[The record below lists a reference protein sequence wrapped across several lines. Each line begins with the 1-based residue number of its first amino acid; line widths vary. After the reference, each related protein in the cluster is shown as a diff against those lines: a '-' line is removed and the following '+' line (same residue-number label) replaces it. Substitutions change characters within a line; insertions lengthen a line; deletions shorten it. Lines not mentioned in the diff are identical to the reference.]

1 MTIPNDVLPGGIS
14 SAARSLPPVDGIEF
28 RVTRAEGPYV
38 WDTSGRRYVDYA
50 MAMGATVIGHTH
62 PEVIAAVEKA
72 LHAGPMPGFAHEREL
87 EAAQALARFTAPLS
101 QVVFA
106 NSGSEAVQLACKIAR
121 AVTGRRKIVKFA
133 GAYDGWFM
141 DVAFGTAGS
150 EAARM
155 AGPRPENDGMLLMR
169 YNDLEDAAALFAE
182 HEDIA
187 AVLAESVMAN
197 AGCVMPAP
205 GYLAGLQEIARRH
218 GALMIADEVLV
229 GFKTCAG
236 LACTK
241 LGLDPDLATL
251 GKAIGSGIAVAA
263 VVGKP
268 EIMSVLT
275 DGRVLRAG
283 TYSGN
288 PLAAAAVIASM
299 GVIGRIDY
307 DRFLASGDALRAD
320 IEEMF
325 RRRGLPFCT
334 SGFGSVFTPWFTE
347 RPPTTYEQALAA
359 QRPDRA
365 MDLHLALRRA
375 GVIHMPSSWGRLF
388 LSAAHDEAALAQ
400 TRAAFDRAAV
410 QLSSA
415 SAPAA

>member
-1 MTIPNDVLPGGIS
+1 MAISNDVLPGGIS
-14 SAARSLPPVDGIEF
+14 SAARGLPPIDGVEF

-38 WDTSGRRYVDYA
+38 WDTNGRRYVDYA

-72 LHAGPMPGFAHEREL
+72 LRSGPMPGFAHEREL
-87 EAAQALARFTAPLS
+87 EAAQALAGFTAPLA

-121 AVTGRRKIVKFA
+121 AVTGRRRIAKFA

-141 DVAFGTAGS
+141 DVAFGNAGS
-150 EAARM
+150 DAARM
-155 AGPRPENDGMLLMR
+155 SGSRPEKDDVLLLR
-169 YNDLEDAAALFAE
+169 YNDLDDARSLFAE
-182 HEDIA
+182 HDDIA

-205 GYLAGLQEIARRH
+205 GYLAGLQDIARRH
-218 GALMIADEVLV
+218 GALVIADEVLV
-229 GFKTCAG
+229 GFKMRAG
-236 LACTK
+236 LACTN

-268 EIMSVLT
+268 EVMSSLT

-288 PLAAAAVIASM
+288 PVAAAAVVASM
-299 GVIGRIDY
+299 GVIGRLDY
-307 DRFLASGDALRAD
+307 DRFLATGDALRAD
-320 IEEMF
+320 IEDMF
-325 RRRGLPFCT
+325 RRRGMSFCT
-334 SGFGSVFTPWFTE
+334 SGFGSVFTPWFSD
-347 RPPTTYEQALAA
+347 RPPSTYEEALAA
-359 QRPDRA
+359 LHPDRA
-365 MDLHLALRRA
+365 MDLHLALRAA
-375 GVIHMPSSWGRLF
+375 GVLHMPSPWGRLF
-388 LSAAHDEAALAQ
+388 LSTAHDESALAL
-400 TRAAFDRAAV
+400 TRSAFDRAAA
-410 QLSSA
+410 QLTSA
-415 SAPAA
+415 APPAR

>member
-14 SAARSLPPVDGIEF
+14 SAARSLPPIDGIEF
-28 RVTRAEGPYV
+28 RVSRAEGPYV

-50 MAMGATVIGHTH
+50 MAMGATVIGHSH

-121 AVTGRRKIVKFA
+121 AVTGRHKIVKFA

-155 AGPRPENDGMLLMR
+155 SGPRPENEGVLLLR
-169 YNDLEDAAALFAE
+169 YNDPEDAAALFAE
-182 HEDIA
+182 HENIA

-229 GFKTCAG
+229 GFKTRAG
-236 LACTK
+236 LACTQ

-251 GKAIGSGIAVAA
+251 GKAIGSGIALAA

-268 EIMSVLT
+268 EVMAALS

-307 DRFLASGDALRAD
+307 GRFLASGDALRTD
-320 IEEMF
+320 IEDLF
-325 RRRGLPFCT
+325 RRRGMPFCT
-334 SGFGSVFTPWFTE
+334 SGVGSIFTPWFTE
-347 RPPTTYEQALAA
+347 RPPTTYEQALAEL
-359 QRPDRA
+359 RPDRA

-375 GVIHMPSSWGRLF
+375 GVIHMPSPWGRLF
-388 LSAAHDEAALAQ
+388 LSTAHDEGVFAQ
-400 TRAAFDRAAV
+400 TRAAFDRAAA

-415 SAPAA
+415 SASAA